1 MKAMKA
7 MKALKKWHF
16 LREKKT
22 SNKEIISENEM

>member
-1 MKAMKA
+1 MRAMKA
-7 MKALKKWHF
+7 KALKKWHF